1 MRMQAGKAE
10 CVCLKKTA
18 RAPFGKEGAVRG
30 PARRESSTGNGLQRA
45 VMERASHSGVN
56 LCETGPERDR
66 SLWRSGALP
75 WSRLD
80 RDDAFGVRAI
90 PEGLA
95 CSVKP

>member
-1 MRMQAGKAE
+1 M
-10 CVCLKKTA
+10 
-18 RAPFGKEGAVRG
+18 RG
-30 PARRESSTGNGLQRA
+30 PARRESSTGNGLQRV

-56 LCETGPERDR
+56 LCETGPGRGPVAVAERV
-66 SLWRSGALP
+66 LP
-75 WSRLD
+75 WFRLD

>member
-1 MRMQAGKAE
+1 MQAGKAE

-18 RAPFGKEGAVRG
+18 QALFGKKGAGARG
-30 PARRESSTGNGLQRA
+30 PARRESSAGNGLQRA

-66 SLWRSGALP
+66 SLWRGGLLP
-75 WSRLD
+75 WFRLD
-80 RDDAFGVRAI
+80 RDDAFGIRAI

-95 CSVKP
+95 YPVKA